1 MMFEGCL
8 VQLFAYL
15 VINDV
20 NPDWHC

>member
-1 MMFEGCL
+1 MTFEGCL

-20 NPDWHC
+20 NPNWHC